1 MIVSLC
7 AHSEAVSELAAAR
20 VADLLTA
27 HPAAVLGLPTGRTP
41 IDMYAE
47 LVARHHEAGLD
58 FSSATTFNL
67 DEFVGIGVDH
77 PGSYH
82 AYMADHLFSKV
93 NVTPARVHLPNG
105 LAPDL
110 DLECERYEVA
120 IADAG
125 GLDLQVLGIG
135 ANGHIGFNEPADGL
149 SARTHRVTLLE
160 ESREGNAVFF
170 GGDPAQVPA
179 EALSMGMGTILK
191 ARRVLLLA
199 TGAGKRDAIE
209 AAVRGPVTTRV
220 PASFLQLHP
229 SVEILCDAEA
239 AAGLR

>member
-7 AHSEAVSELAAAR
+7 PNADAVSELAATRIAE
-20 VADLLTA
+20 LLTT

-41 IDMYAE
+41 IAMYAE
-47 LVARHHEAGLD
+47 LVARHRAGLD
-58 FSSATTFNL
+58 FSSVTTFNL
-67 DEFVGIGVDH
+67 DEFVGIGPDH

-82 AYMADHLFSKV
+82 AYMHEHLFSKV
-93 NVTPARVHLPNG
+93 NLPRAKTHLLDGMAADP
-105 LAPDL
+105 
-110 DLECERYEVA
+110 DLECDRYEVA

-135 ANGHIGFNEPADGL
+135 ANGHIGFNEPASGL
-149 SARTHRVTLLE
+149 TARTHRVTLLQP
-160 ESREGNAVFF
+160 SREGNAVFF
-170 GGDPAQVPA
+170 DNDIDQVPT

-191 ARRVLLLA
+191 ARRLLLLA
-199 TGAGKRDAIE
+199 TGAGKKDAIE
-209 AAVRGPVTTRV
+209 AAIRGPVTTRM

-229 SVEILCDAEA
+229 AVEILCDPEA

>member
-7 AHSEAVSELAAAR
+7 ANADAVSELAATR
-20 VADLLTA
+20 VAELLA
-27 HPAAVLGLPTGRTP
+27 SQPAAVIGLPTGRTP
-41 IDMYAE
+41 IQMYAD
-47 LVARHHEAGLD
+47 LVARHAAGLD

-67 DEFVGIGVDH
+67 DEFVGIGPDH

-82 AYMADHLFSKV
+82 AYMQEHLFGKV
-93 NVTPARVHLPNG
+93 NLPRRNAHLLNG

-110 DLECERYEVA
+110 DMECDRYEVA

-135 ANGHIGFNEPADGL
+135 SNGHIGFNEPAAGL
-149 SARTHRVTLLE
+149 TARTHRVTLLQA
-160 ESREGNAVFF
+160 SREGNAVFF
-170 GGDPAQVPA
+170 WNDVDRVPT
-179 EALSMGMGTILK
+179 EALSMGIGTILK
-191 ARRVLLLA
+191 ARRLLLLA
-199 TGAGKRDAIE
+199 TGAGKKDAIE

-229 SVEILCDAEA
+229 AVEILCDQDA